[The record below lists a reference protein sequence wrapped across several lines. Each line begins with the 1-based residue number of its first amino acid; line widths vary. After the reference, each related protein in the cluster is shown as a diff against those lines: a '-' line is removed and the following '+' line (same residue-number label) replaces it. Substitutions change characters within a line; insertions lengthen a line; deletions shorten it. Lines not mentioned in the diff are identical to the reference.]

1 MKLLPQNLGSLGVPR
16 RSGPDEADLVTPAM
30 TSYPM
35 IANYLLLCKA
45 APNILTPFGGG
56 TMEKQGTKINGYIT
70 SGYRSESINGRVH
83 SPHRYAL
90 AWDIIVVSALDQ
102 IKVGRLAVDN
112 ELFMRVG
119 FYPDRHFI
127 HVDMMPDNWIARY
140 RAAHTWVEIG
150 GKQFYFGDHHEAIEM
165 VFDWEANHGS

>member
-1 MKLLPQNLGSLGVPR
+1 MIDLLPVNLAGQGVAR

-35 IANYLLLCKA
+35 ITNYLLLCKA

-56 TMEKQGTKINGYIT
+56 TLEKQGARINGYIT
-70 SGYRSESINGRVH
+70 SGYRADMIDGRIH

-90 AWDIIVVSALDQ
+90 AWDIIVMAATDQ
-102 IKVGRLAVDN
+102 IKVGRLAVEND
-112 ELFMRVG
+112 LFTRVG
-119 FYPDRHFI
+119 FYPDRNFI
-127 HVDMMPDNWIARY
+127 HVDMMPEVWIKKY
-140 RAAHTWVEIG
+140 RAAMAWVEVD

-165 VFDWEANHGS
+165 VFDWEAHH